1 MSNLPLHATLTG
13 IFGSIILLILLI
25 FVQDKYQ
32 KMYLKTHLETANER
46 LIKGIEVTEAQMQL
60 NNNYVADVSGAFI
73 DVNAV
78 INKN

>member
-1 MSNLPLHATLTG
+1 
-13 IFGSIILLILLI
+13 
-25 FVQDKYQ
+25 
-32 KMYLKTHLETANER
+32 MYLKAHLETANDR

-78 INKN
+78 INKK